1 MINEALQKREE
12 EVWQKTEA
20 WRKAGGFRHKKPCEE
35 WLNGKRCS
43 HYAKA
48 RYRHFKTEIDTMLGQ
63 IGLGNPEQSISS

>member
-20 WRKAGGFRHKKPCEE
+20 WRKSGGFNHKKPCQE
-35 WLNGKRCS
+35 WLDGKRCS

-48 RYRHFKTEIDTMLGQ
+48 RYRHFKTEIDSMLQQ
-63 IGLGNPEQSISS
+63 IGLGNSKPVS